1 MGPAYFV
8 IAILGCGEG
17 EVACKEVRVA
27 DTRYQSEAACT
38 AATDAA
44 LMRSIDVPYPVVVAQ
59 CRAAGTSARVL
70 PSSVTLPEGGEL
82 PQPVRKAAGA
92 KLASRR

>member
-17 EVACKEVRVA
+17 DVACKEVRVA
-27 DTRYQSEAACT
+27 DTRYQTEAACT

-44 LMRSIDVPYPVVVAQ
+44 LTRSIDVPYPVVVAQ
-59 CRAAGTSARVL
+59 CRAAGTSPQVL
-70 PSSVTLPEGGEL
+70 PSSVMLPEGGEL
-82 PQPVRKAAGA
+82 PQPVRNAAA
-92 KLASRR
+92 TRLASRR